1 MKLKR
6 YRVPLLPE
14 DYAEFEQSRTVPV
27 RPISIDLASGAVSG
41 RPHIWLG
48 ATTPQADE
56 WIRAQNPGYTGAVY
70 VLWVPRDAVP
80 RELLVVSGGG
90 WHLSR
95 TLHVPDHCGVELV
108 ELPE

>member
-14 DYAEFEQSRTVPV
+14 DYAEFEQSRQVVTSPLTIDIVSGTVT
-27 RPISIDLASGAVSG
+27 G

-48 ATTPQADE
+48 ADTPAADE
-56 WIRAQNPGYTGAVY
+56 WIRAQNRNYRGPVY

-80 RELLVVSGGG
+80 RGELVASGGG

-95 TLHVPDHCGVELV
+95 TLHVPRHCGVELV